1 VLTLLVLF
9 NMLPLSNRPARVEAG
24 WRGCLQSYRERAGV
38 HLRHGKVSYP
48 LHGFEIYQES
58 EETLSAVI
66 QGLSIYTQELV
77 RDTFC

>member
-1 VLTLLVLF
+1 
-9 NMLPLSNRPARVEAG
+9 
-24 WRGCLQSYRERAGV
+24 LQSYRERAGV